1 MVTRPRRVLVA
12 CVGNVLR
19 SDDGFGP
26 AVASRLDALP
36 PDVELLE
43 TGIGGIALLQ
53 ELLVGCDGLV
63 VVDAI
68 DRGEPPGTV
77 VVLRPEVAEYD
88 GIPDMHLATPA
99 RVLSLARG
107 MGVLPGRLLLVG
119 CQPAD
124 AESVGRDLSAPVA
137 RAVPAAAAAV
147 LDILRDW
154 AQETV

>member
-1 MVTRPRRVLVA
+1 MVTRPKRVLVA

-26 AVASRLDALP
+26 AVAGRLDVLP

-63 VVDAI
+63 VVDAV
-68 DRGEPPGTV
+68 DRGAPPGTV

-124 AESVGRDLSAPVA
+124 AESVGRELSPPVA

>member
-1 MVTRPRRVLVA
+1 MLVA

-26 AVASRLDALP
+26 AVAGRLDRLP
-36 PDVELLE
+36 PHVELLE

-63 VVDAI
+63 VVDAL

-77 VVLRPEVAEYD
+77 LVLRPEVAEYD

-107 MGVLPGRLLLVG
+107 MGVLPERLLLVG
-119 CQPAD
+119 CQPVD
-124 AESVGRDLSAPVA
+124 AETVGQGLSPPVA
-137 RAVPAAAAAV
+137 RAVPAAAEAV
-147 LDILRDW
+147 RQILRDW
-154 AQETV
+154 ARATV

>member
-1 MVTRPRRVLVA
+1 MVSKEGRVLVA

-26 AVASRLDALP
+26 AVASRLVGLP
-36 PDVELLE
+36 PNVELLE

-63 VVDAI
+63 VVDAL

-77 VVLRPEVAEYD
+77 LVLRPEVAQYD
-88 GIPDMHLATPA
+88 GIPDMHLATPE

-107 MGVLPGRLLLVG
+107 MDVLPERLLLVG
-119 CQPAD
+119 CQVTD
-124 AESVGRDLSAPVA
+124 AETVGQNLSAPVA
-137 RAVPAAAAAV
+137 RAVPAAADAV
-147 LDILRDW
+147 LRIVHDW
-154 AQETV
+154 CETV